1 MLQLPFFEILAVDHA
16 SDEGAIVPIGSQH
29 DAHLTKLMNM
39 ENDQPLLPAPPVNLE
54 SAILEQNAN
63 MVALKEGCSVGSELP
78 PGLQGNFGG
87 NKANT
92 CTSALHSIDEGEEIT
107 CGFIKHER
115 SYDLQ
120 NLTMDKSIQVSN
132 ETKYKFLAHKPRV
145 GCETAIQN
153 CELASALPDTE
164 FHGPVATISTTGQ
177 SEGSDTEINVPNY
190 SDLEA
195 LILDLDL
202 IPWDQESDFIQ
213 PEVSRFQYPESRKD
227 LIRLEKGVCSYMNRS
242 IMSKGAFAILYGQR
256 TKYYIREPEVSLGRE
271 TEEVHVDIDLSKEGK
286 ANKISRRQAVIKMDD
301 GGSFYINNTG
311 KFSIFV
317 NSKEVPCSKRIN
329 LMSDSL
335 IEVWP
340 SNPFFVLTLGIPNN
354 RAILNIHALFNSM
367 YWFLFL
373 I

>member
-1 MLQLPFFEILAVDHA
+1 
-16 SDEGAIVPIGSQH
+16 
-29 DAHLTKLMNM
+29 MNM

-256 TKYYIREPEVSLGRE
+256 TKYYIREPEA
-271 TEEVHVDIDLSKEGK
+271 GK
-286 ANKISRRQAVIKMDD
+286 SWERNRR
-301 GGSFYINNTG
+301 ST
-311 KFSIFV
+311 
-317 NSKEVPCSKRIN
+317 C
-329 LMSDSL
+329 
-335 IEVWP
+335 
-340 SNPFFVLTLGIPNN
+340 
-354 RAILNIHALFNSM
+354 
-367 YWFLFL
+367 
-373 I
+373 

>member
-1 MLQLPFFEILAVDHA
+1 
-16 SDEGAIVPIGSQH
+16 
-29 DAHLTKLMNM
+29 M
-39 ENDQPLLPAPPVNLE
+39 ENDQPLLLAPPVNLE

-63 MVALKEGCSVGSELP
+63 MVALKEGCTVGSELP

-107 CGFIKHER
+107 CGFIKHE
-115 SYDLQ
+115 SCYDLQ

-164 FHGPVATISTTGQ
+164 FHGPLATISTTGQ

-227 LIRLEKGVCSYMNRS
+227 LIRLEKGACSYMNRS
-242 IMSKGAFAILYGQR
+242 IMSKGAFAILYGQH
-256 TKYYIREPEVSLGRE
+256 TKSL
-271 TEEVHVDIDLSKEGK
+271 LL
-286 ANKISRRQAVIKMDD
+286 
-301 GGSFYINNTG
+301 Y
-311 KFSIFV
+311 
-317 NSKEVPCSKRIN
+317 
-329 LMSDSL
+329 MS
-335 IEVWP
+335 V
-340 SNPFFVLTLGIPNN
+340 
-354 RAILNIHALFNSM
+354 A
-367 YWFLFL
+367 
-373 I
+373 